1 MKKLRKCVHICD
13 SALRMTL
20 MHLLL
25 VVFCSI
31 SLLAV
36 PTATA
41 PLRCSDPVLAVP
53 ASVEIPKPSPSEKIV
68 VDPSQLDLKVYSA
81 SDTATITIQNS
92 TATTINEIS
101 FSSLGLL
108 DGKTGIPIPS
118 WNWSLEL
125 NTQLKPNERTDCTFD
140 LPVSDHAGAF
150 TGILRVGGG
159 GRIVPVP
166 LTLRMRGPY
175 VPVWNGFPLLFLTTV
190 FLCGWGLSL
199 WLDNWYTKQLPLV
212 QVVLLLREQQDA
224 LKRFLDE
231 LTAWEKKYSAVLTQA
246 TGAAIFDKSTI
257 DSMLKRVDS
266 IQLAPLQQAEQGFDL
281 ACRLNDVFWTALQ
294 IAERTFPNNLPQI
307 GHQLDLVDRGTDP
320 NAYRSALQ
328 RVLTT
333 PVSIVSHAGR
343 TLAPGFVAALGGID
357 LSKATSAGLHRRKSA
372 MDALKGCVLGIVVWI
387 TAFTVYYYPNPSFG
401 SVIDYLTL
409 LIWALGLT
417 TTGAQ
422 LIGSVRKP

>member
-307 GHQLDLVDRGTDP
+307 GHQLDLVDRGTEPERLSVGTAASSDDSRFNCVP
-320 NAYRSALQ
+320 RRPHPCAWLRRRVGRYRSVQGHLGRSPPPKICDGCAERLCPRYCCMDH
-328 RVLTT
+328 RV
-333 PVSIVSHAGR
+333 H
-343 TLAPGFVAALGGID
+343 
-357 LSKATSAGLHRRKSA
+357 
-372 MDALKGCVLGIVVWI
+372 CVLLPQPIVWKC
-387 TAFTVYYYPNPSFG
+387 
-401 SVIDYLTL
+401 D
-409 LIWALGLT
+409 
-417 TTGAQ
+417 
-422 LIGSVRKP
+422 